1 VCLRLMLLSSNLV
14 GTSRCNA
21 GDDRYGRDKMI
32 GVSAAKAPIAYS
44 CRDAN
49 AVLKSKYACESDRKK
64 LACL

>member
-1 VCLRLMLLSSNLV
+1 MCLRLMLLSGNLV

-32 GVSAAKAPIAYS
+32 GVPAAKAPIAYS
-44 CRDAN
+44 CRDAR
-49 AVLKSKYACESDRKK
+49 AVLKSKNVCESVRKK